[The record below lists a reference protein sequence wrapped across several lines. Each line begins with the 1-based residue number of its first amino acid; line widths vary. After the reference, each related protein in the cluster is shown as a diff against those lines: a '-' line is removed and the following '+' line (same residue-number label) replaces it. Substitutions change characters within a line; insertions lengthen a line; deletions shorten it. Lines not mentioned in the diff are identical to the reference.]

1 MAGWDKLGK
10 GGKAAL
16 VSGIAVVAAAVLGGA
31 WYATRQQ
38 PVKVAVTAGP
48 VGGEGGGSGTAAGAG
63 AGTGIAPGTGGAAVS
78 KTQPAAAKPAAGTAQ
93 NGTSGEA
100 ASGAAPVPGATPSE
114 TRAAGQTAGVAA
126 ALAPAPAAPKTPAA
140 PAAPDV
146 PSFDVV
152 RVSPNGEAL
161 VAGRAAPGAKVG
173 IEVGGKQVASV
184 AADRQGR
191 FVSIF
196 SLPESDKPRVMR
208 LQATG
213 KNGKAQA
220 SSGDVILSPTPE
232 PQVPPPAPEAVAE
245 APSAGQG
252 AQIPRSMPASQA
264 PPPPPAVGLGA
275 GPQVPTV
282 LLAGRD
288 GVKVLQSGG
297 SLGAAPAGE
306 VEISAISYGADGEV
320 ELTGRGAKGD
330 TVRIYL
336 DNRSVATTPVGADGS
351 WSAKLSG
358 IGAGL
363 YKLRAD
369 QLDPGGQVT
378 ARFETPF
385 KREAPAAL
393 AAAALAPG
401 GKAASGGQG
410 GGGPGAEGSS
420 AAVRAEIITVQ
431 PGYTLWGI
439 AKRNYGD
446 GLLYVKVFA
455 ANKGQIRDP
464 NLIYPGQVFSVPPRP

>member
-1 MAGWDKLGK
+1 MAGWVKLGK

-16 VSGIAVVAAAVLGGA
+16 VSGVAVVAAAVLGGA
-31 WYATRQQ
+31 WYATRQPL
-38 PVKVAVTAGP
+38 PVLVTDQGASGTQ
-48 VGGEGGGSGTAAGAG
+48 GTQGGGTQAGGTQGA
-63 AGTGIAPGTGGAAVS
+63 TAP
-78 KTQPAAAKPAAGTAQ
+78 AAKPAATGETASNAASAPQPTAQ
-93 NGTSGEA
+93 PSAQPNAQIAATS
-100 ASGAAPVPGATPSE
+100 P
-114 TRAAGQTAGVAA
+114 AG
-126 ALAPAPAAPKTPAA
+126 PKTPVV
-140 PAAPDV
+140 PHGPDM

-173 IEVGGKQVASV
+173 IEVGGKQVASTS
-184 AADRQGR
+184 ADSQGK

-208 LQATG
+208 LQATAKG
-213 KNGKAQA
+213 GKAQA
-220 SSGDVILSPTPE
+220 SAGDVILAPTPE
-232 PQVPPPAPEAVAE
+232 PQVPPPAPEAVA
-245 APSAGQG
+245 AAPSGPSAGQG
-252 AQIPRSMPASQA
+252 AQGTQVAQATPEASA
-264 PPPPPAVGLGA
+264 PVAGSGA

-297 SLGAAPAGE
+297 GIGAAPKDG
-306 VEISAISYGADGEV
+306 VEISAISYGKDGAV
-320 ELTGRGAKGD
+320 ELSGRGTKGD

-336 DNRSVATTPVGADGS
+336 DDKSVATAPVTADGN
-351 WSAKLSG
+351 WSAELTG
-358 IGAGL
+358 IGAGI

-369 QLDPGGQVT
+369 QLDASGKVT

-385 KREAPAAL
+385 KREAPVVLANAAPAPDNN
-393 AAAALAPG
+393 AAPSATG
-401 GKAASGGQG
+401 GAG
-410 GGGPGAEGSS
+410 GSS
-420 AAVRAEIITVQ
+420 AGVRAEIITVQ

-439 AKRNYGD
+439 AKRSYGD

-464 NLIYPGQVFSVPPRP
+464 NLIYPGQVFAVPPKP